1 MEPLYSEI
9 EKQRPTTLP
18 FRVWGPRLLV
28 LADLRFVD
36 GLIQMLDRLYAV
48 SVEIMLC
55 GFELMLGIAHRF
67 KSFVDVGM
75 RFRRSCAG
83 WHGRKS
89 CYGWN
94 RRDRRLWSGRRRGEC
109 QGKEK
114 CCHDEQSQQP
124 DLFQVFLLVRIPA
137 RTQPV

>member
-1 MEPLYSEI
+1 MCSESASPLATPSATNRIREQGCAAIGMELLYSEV
-9 EKQRPTTLP
+9 EKQRPTTLL

-36 GLIQMLDRLYAV
+36 GLFQMLDRLYAV

-94 RRDRRLWSGRRRGEC
+94 RRGRRLWSG
-109 QGKEK
+109 
-114 CCHDEQSQQP
+114 
-124 DLFQVFLLVRIPA
+124 
-137 RTQPV
+137 